1 MPKKRKDG
9 RYQKKVTLSAG
20 KQKIVYGK
28 TIAELNQ
35 AALAVLEEDRQ
46 GLMGQNM
53 A

>member
-35 AALAVLEEDRQ
+35 EAQYKGHVQKRV
-46 GLMGQNM
+46 
-53 A
+53 